1 MHGNWLAYPSILFSN
16 FEAMSNS
23 QINASEIIDYYDNCQ
38 VDYAL
43 VWQLDEVM
51 CMHYGYWD
59 DTTPHHRAAL
69 QMMNKKVAEAVQLK
83 PGQYVLDAGCGVG
96 GPSIFLAGMGC
107 RVEGITLSA
116 KQVGTCKENAA
127 KFNLQD
133 RIHFSLQNY
142 LATSFADNTF
152 DVVWA
157 IESVCYAWD
166 KYDFTKEAFRV
177 LKPGGRLVVAD
188 FFSQP
193 VKNGSEDE
201 KLMKKWTDS
210 WAIKAYA
217 TISQFKDA
225 LRKAR
230 FETVDGKDITEN
242 VKPSIRRLYLSFFP
256 GFLTNTL
263 AQWTGLRNNIQ
274 GKNTWSTY
282 YQYKAHRKDL
292 WRYYIFSA
300 QKPTEHA

>member
-1 MHGNWLAYPSILFSN
+1 
-16 FEAMSNS
+16 MSS
-23 QINASEIIDYYDNCQ
+23 PEINAAEIVDYYDHCQ

-69 QMMNKKVAEAVQLK
+69 QKMNEKVAEAARVK
-83 PGQYVLDAGCGVG
+83 AGNYVLDAGCGVG
-96 GPSIFLAGMGC
+96 GSSLFLASMGC

-116 KQVGTCKENAA
+116 KQVETCRDNAA
-127 KFNLQD
+127 RHNMNEKV
-133 RIHFSLQNY
+133 HFSQQNS
-142 LATSFADNTF
+142 LATSFPDNTF

-166 KYDFTKEAFRV
+166 KQDFTKEAFRI

-188 FFSQP
+188 FYSMP
-193 VKNGSEDE
+193 IAEGSKEE
-201 KLMKKWTDS
+201 ILMQKWTDS
-210 WAIKAYA
+210 WAIKSYA
-217 TISQFKDA
+217 KTREFNTA
-225 LRKAR
+225 LVNSGFTSVKG
-230 FETVDGKDITEN
+230 DDITEN
-242 VKPSIRRLYLSFFP
+242 VKPSIRRLYLSFWP
-256 GFLTNTL
+256 GLVVTTIS
-263 AQWTGLRNNIQ
+263 QWLGFRNRIQ
-274 GKNTWSTY
+274 TKNTWSTY

-300 QKPTEHA
+300 EKPPSGS